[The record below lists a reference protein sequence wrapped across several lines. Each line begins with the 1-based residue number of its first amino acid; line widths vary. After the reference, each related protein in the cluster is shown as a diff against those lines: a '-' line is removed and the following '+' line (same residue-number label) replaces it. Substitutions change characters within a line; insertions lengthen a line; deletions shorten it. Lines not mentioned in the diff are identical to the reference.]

1 MASLEQYHAKRDF
14 KKTAEPAGKVVRNR
28 KGEAGGIFV
37 VHKHAATRLHYD
49 LRLEHGGVLWSWA
62 ITRGPSL
69 DPHEKRFAVH
79 VEDHPIDYASF
90 EGTIPKGEYGGGSV
104 IVWDEGKWQPENDPV
119 QAMKKG
125 HISFEL
131 HGHKLNG
138 LWHLVR
144 LKPRPG
150 KTRDNWLL
158 IKSDDAAARPG
169 EDILQEAPESVKSGL
184 TIEEVGEGKTADGK
198 KPRVWHSNRRS
209 TSKARAKAAKQ
220 LEFIEPCL
228 ATLQRDAPPGEEWL
242 HEVKFDGYRI
252 QAQLAGTKVR
262 LLTRTG
268 LDWTGKFGG
277 AIVAELGRLKCT
289 DAIIDGE
296 IVVLADSGVSS
307 FALLQADLSAGRTDR
322 FLYYVFD
329 LIRLDGQDLR
339 KEPLVER
346 KQALQDLLGKQPDNS
361 AVRLS
366 DHFAEPGK
374 VMLEHACR
382 MGLEG
387 IVSKRA
393 DAPYRSG
400 RGLSWVKSKCT
411 LRQEFVIGGY
421 LPSEKTGRGLRS
433 LLVGYH
439 EGGKLHYAGR
449 VGTGFSMQ
457 STNDLKKKLDA
468 LKAKTSP
475 FDTAV
480 PKGKRSGKGV
490 VWVKPELVGEVEF
503 RTWTS
508 DRIIRHA
515 SFQGLREDKPAEE
528 VVQEKPKAPAGRAD
542 TKAKPADTKAK
553 PAGGKGEIS
562 ASVKST
568 GAANT
573 VVKLSHPDK
582 LLWPQEKVSK
592 QGLLDHYALVW
603 PRMQQFVVNRP
614 LSLVRAPDGVGGQRF
629 FQKHASAGM
638 HDKIARMKDPTDGE
652 EILFIRDFDGVAALV
667 QLGVVEI
674 HIWGCT
680 IDELDKPDQI
690 IFDLDP
696 DEGVDVKAVRAA
708 ALEIHGRLDALPL
721 PNFVKTSGGKGYHVV
736 VPLNPSVDWDEV
748 KDFAHDFARALEQAA
763 PDRYTATLSKKAR
776 TGKIFVDYLRNGRG
790 STTVAPYS
798 SRAKK
803 GATVSMPAT
812 WAEVEAGL
820 APNAFPIADKTTLK
834 QLAKADPWADF
845 FKQGK
850 PLKRG

>member
-90 EGTIPKGEYGGGSV
+90 EGTIPKGQYGGGSV
-104 IVWDEGKWQPENDPV
+104 IVWDEGKWQPETDPA

-198 KPRVWHSNRRS
+198 KTRVWHSNRP
-209 TSKARAKAAKQ
+209 TGKAKAKAAKQ

-228 ATLQRDAPPGEEWL
+228 ATLQRDAPPGKEWL
-242 HEVKFDGYRI
+242 HEVKFDGYRM
-252 QAQLAGTKVR
+252 QAQLAGSELR

-268 LDWTGKFGG
+268 LDWTDKFGG
-277 AIVAELGRLKCT
+277 AIVAELKRLRCT

-307 FALLQADLSAGRTDR
+307 FALLQADLSARRTDR

-329 LIRLDGQDLR
+329 LMRLDGEDLR

-361 AVRLS
+361 AIRFS

-480 PKGKRSGKGV
+480 PKGKGAGKGV
-490 VWVKPELVGEVEF
+490 VWLKPELVGEVEF
-503 RTWTS
+503 RSLDVRSYNTS
-508 DRIIRHA
+508 RLVPGIARG
-515 SFQGLREDKPAEE
+515 Q
-528 VVQEKPKAPAGRAD
+528 
-542 TKAKPADTKAK
+542 
-553 PAGGKGEIS
+553 AGGGSRAGKAEDTRRQGR
-562 ASVKST
+562 
-568 GAANT
+568 
-573 VVKLSHPDK
+573 HPGNACRG
-582 LLWPQEKVSK
+582 
-592 QGLLDHYALVW
+592 QG
-603 PRMQQFVVNRP
+603 
-614 LSLVRAPDGVGGQRF
+614 
-629 FQKHASAGM
+629 
-638 HDKIARMKDPTDGE
+638 
-652 EILFIRDFDGVAALV
+652 RDFHLCQIRRDGK
-667 QLGVVEI
+667 
-674 HIWGCT
+674 H
-680 IDELDKPDQI
+680 
-690 IFDLDP
+690 
-696 DEGVDVKAVRAA
+696 R
-708 ALEIHGRLDALPL
+708 R
-721 PNFVKTSGGKGYHVV
+721 
-736 VPLNPSVDWDEV
+736 
-748 KDFAHDFARALEQAA
+748 
-763 PDRYTATLSKKAR
+763 
-776 TGKIFVDYLRNGRG
+776 
-790 STTVAPYS
+790 
-798 SRAKK
+798 
-803 GATVSMPAT
+803 
-812 WAEVEAGL
+812 
-820 APNAFPIADKTTLK
+820 
-834 QLAKADPWADF
+834 
-845 FKQGK
+845 
-850 PLKRG
+850 